1 MQAIDIVEGVASD
14 LTDPNY
20 RVWTKANLT
29 EYLNSALLAISEFR
43 PDVSSDIVDITLTPG
58 STKHALPSGH
68 RRLIDI
74 VRNMGV
80 DGATPGKPI
89 WAIDEATLNTY
100 RPKWHS
106 ETGKTVIRNFVYD
119 EKTPYFFYSYPPAH
133 ATTPVHV
140 EAKVQKNPTLVTDV
154 DNDTVSLDDVWE
166 TAIRFWMRYLAYS
179 KETDSMESR
188 SLAAK
193 YLNDFGMLIGVKTN
207 VLRAFTP
214 SAEIKKGAEK

>member
-20 RVWTKANLT
+20 RVWSKANLT
-29 EYLNSALLAISEFR
+29 EYLNSALLVISEFR

-58 STKHALPSGH
+58 STKHSLPAGS

-74 VRNMGV
+74 VRNMGS

-106 ETGKTVIRNFVYD
+106 ETGKTVIRNFIYD
-119 EKTPYFFYSYPPAH
+119 EKVPFTFYSYPPAH

-140 EAKVQKNPTLVTDV
+140 EAKVQKNPTLVTNV
-154 DNDTVSLDDVWE
+154 DTDAVSLDDVWE
-166 TAIRFWMRYLAYS
+166 TGIRFWMLYRAYS

-188 SLAAK
+188 SLADK
-193 YLNDFGMLIGVKTN
+193 YFVAFAQLIGVKDR

-214 SAEIKKGAEK
+214 STEIKKGAEK